1 MADDWKESSEQPAE
15 RPDPSTATSI
25 AGGDEPWARD
35 VLSRLVFAN
44 LAEQRRSR
52 RWGIFFK
59 FLLFAYLTA
68 LISLLIPGDWRPGD
82 WRPGATKDSRHTA
95 YVRLEGIIAPGAKAN
110 ADNIIEGVTNAFEH
124 AETAAVV
131 LRINSPGGSPVQSDT
146 IYNALRRL
154 RAEYPDTP
162 LYAVIE
168 DVGASGAYYVAV
180 GADEIYANRSSVV
193 GSIGV
198 RSGGF
203 GFPKAIKE
211 LGIERRLYTA
221 GDNKA
226 ILDPFLPERPA
237 DVAHLQTLLN
247 AIHTHF
253 IDAVKAGRGERID
266 PDSSE
271 IFSGLFW
278 TGDEAQALGLIDGI
292 SDIRD
297 LAREQIG
304 VETLVDFTPSED
316 VLSRLSEQLGVALS
330 SALHRLGWSTQ
341 VLP

>member
-1 MADDWKESSEQPAE
+1 MADDWKERSDQAAE
-15 RPDPSTATSI
+15 RPGVTLATDS
-25 AGGDEPWARD
+25 AGADEPWARD

-68 LISLLIPGDWRPGD
+68 LIGLLIPSD
-82 WRPGATKDSRHTA
+82 WRPGAIAKGQHTA
-95 YVRLEGIIAPGAKAN
+95 YVRVEGIIAPGAKAN

-124 AETAAVV
+124 ADTAAVV
-131 LRINSPGGSPVQSDT
+131 LRINSPGGSPVQADT

-154 RAEYPDTP
+154 RAEYPATP

-203 GFPKAIKE
+203 GFSRAINE

-221 GDNKA
+221 GENKA

-237 DVAHLQTLLN
+237 DVVHLQSLLD
-247 AIHTHF
+247 AIHRHF
-253 IDAVKAGRGERID
+253 IDAVKAGRGDRID
-266 PDSSE
+266 RGSSE
-271 IFSGLFW
+271 VFSGLFW
-278 TGDEAQALGLIDGI
+278 AGDEAETLGLIDGI

-297 LAREQIG
+297 LARERIG

-316 VLSRLSEQLGVALS
+316 VLSRLSEQLGASLA
-330 SALHRLGWSTQ
+330 SAVQRLGWSTQ
-341 VLP
+341 ALP